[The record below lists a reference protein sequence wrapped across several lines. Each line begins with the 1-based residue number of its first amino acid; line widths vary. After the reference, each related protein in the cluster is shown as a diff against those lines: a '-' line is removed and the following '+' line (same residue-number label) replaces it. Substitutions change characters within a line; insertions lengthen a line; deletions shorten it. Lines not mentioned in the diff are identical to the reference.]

1 MISSQPSRC
10 RGISLIELIIA
21 IVILGIAASLVTAG
35 LITMAAGISVDQ
47 DIQGATRLAQSCAEH
62 ILAFR
67 RPQWSSA
74 DASARW
80 TQITTGASSTICNSA
95 ANDAAYTRT
104 VSVTDPPVANPP
116 CPSATAGT
124 CKLVT
129 VTYAKTLIGGKS
141 YSTSVNFLLTRY

>member
-1 MISSQPSRC
+1 MIPRRPPHC

-35 LITMAAGISVDQ
+35 LITMAKGISVDQ
-47 DIQGATRLAQSCAEH
+47 DIQGATRLAQACAEH

-67 RPQWSSA
+67 RPQWTSA

-80 TQITTGASSTICNSA
+80 TQITTGSSTICNTA

-104 VSVTDPPVANPP
+104 VSVSDPPVSSPP